1 MTPDTPSTWASCQY
15 HADTAFKC
23 TQAVRLL
30 HSNPSTLK
38 TRVACYSWWRLQQ
51 QQQQPKTP
59 PPPPPHTQE
68 PDIKNKA
75 PLLTATAAA
84 TAAPTFSTH
93 VEELQV
99 DQSYNSAALCS
110 GRCMLHWLISFHAP
124 DRSRHRRDS
133 SCKPS
138 QLFGC
143 CFSSR
148 TTTRRR
154 RRRRRRGPRGN
165 EESQCFFFFGPDRK
179 FCFEVALN
187 HKMAFC

>member
-1 MTPDTPSTWASCQY
+1 MTPDTPSTWASCRY
-15 HADTAFKC
+15 HADPAFKC
-23 TQAVRLL
+23 TQAASLL
-30 HSNPSTLK
+30 HSNPSTLE

-51 QQQQPKTP
+51 QQPRKTT
-59 PPPPPHTQE
+59 PHTQE
-68 PDIKNKA
+68 PDIKIKA

-110 GRCMLHWLISFHAP
+110 GRCMLHLLISFHAP
-124 DRSRHRRDS
+124 DWSRHRRDS

-138 QLFGC
+138 QLLDC

-148 TTTRRR
+148 TRTR
-154 RRRRRRGPRGN
+154 RRRRRRGPRV
-165 EESQCFFFFGPDRK
+165 FFPPLPENLQDYVLRWLWITKWHFVHVICP
-179 FCFEVALN
+179 
-187 HKMAFC
+187 